1 MRKSGDF
8 LVYITGDMHGDP
20 ARWCTGELK
29 KLKSGDTLIILGDFG
44 YLWDG
49 SVREKKD
56 LEYLGKRKYN
66 ICFLDGTHENF
77 ELLSKQRLT
86 VWNGGKVHRISGN
99 LFHMM
104 RGQIFS
110 IEGNS
115 FFTFGGGESPD
126 YELRDEKARM
136 RDAMPTPAEMHE
148 GAENLDDFG
157 GKIDYILTHEPPSL
171 VKSAILMRRGDTD
184 RVNKLG
190 GYLEELNRAADFKHW
205 YFGSM
210 HEDRIVTPK
219 HTAVFKEILPIKP
232 KRVKKTVESP
242 DLPAAVDMSKYAVK
256 KEKERV

>member
-1 MRKSGDF
+1 MI
-8 LVYITGDMHGDP
+8 YITGDMHGDP
-20 ARWCTGELK
+20 ARWCDKGLK
-29 KLKSGDTLIILGDFG
+29 KLKSGDTLIVLGDFG

-49 SVREKKD
+49 SEREKKD

-77 ELLSKQRLT
+77 DLLAKQRLT
-86 VWNGGKVHRISGN
+86 VWNGGKVHRITGN

-104 RGQIFS
+104 RGQLFN
-110 IEGNS
+110 IEGAS

-126 YELRDEKARM
+126 YEMIDEKSRM
-136 RDAMPTPAEMHE
+136 REAMPTPYEMHE

-157 GKIDYILTHEPPSL
+157 GAIDYVLTHEPPSL

-190 GYLEELNRAADFKHW
+190 GYLEELNRSIEFKHW

-219 HTAVFKEILPIKP
+219 HTAVFKNILPLAPVRRMAKI
-232 KRVKKTVESP
+232 
-242 DLPAAVDMSKYAVK
+242 DVDMSKFATR
-256 KEKERV
+256 KEKNRDKEYAEKGI